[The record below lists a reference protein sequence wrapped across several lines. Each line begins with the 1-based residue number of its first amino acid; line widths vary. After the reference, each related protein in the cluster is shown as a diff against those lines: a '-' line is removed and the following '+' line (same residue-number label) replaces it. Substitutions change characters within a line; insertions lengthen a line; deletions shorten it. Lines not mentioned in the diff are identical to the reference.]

1 MINFKIYLAKAIKI
15 LISVALEF
23 LTSPTYENQIYFV
36 IWFLENIL
44 KSIEEEEKQWHLMQ
58 WKDSGGSKL
67 Y

>member
-36 IWFLENIL
+36 IRFLENIL
-44 KSIEEEEKQWHLMQ
+44 KSIEEEEKQWHLM
-58 WKDSGGSKL
+58 
-67 Y
+67 